1 MHSPEIR
8 EVFGIVLTQL
18 SELHS
23 PYFGIAL
30 TEKVAQTLFHKSIER
45 FIKSIIKVIKKSFFI
60 KKENVDK
67 KFALK
72 RKKMN
77 CEEVKEKIN
86 IRTVLESF
94 NLFPVKENRKTAFY
108 FALDREE
115 KIPSLSVD
123 FVKNKAF
130 DFGTGKSYDVISI
143 VQQMNQCSVSEAL
156 KYLEKFDFSVQNEF
170 QNEEKM
176 QEKKYKTLNVS
187 EINHSALIQYL
198 KSRKVY
204 EQKELVNEVEY
215 ELNGKKYFGIG
226 FFNNS
231 GGVEIRN
238 KYSKICLG
246 KKDVTLIKNELNI
259 SNEIVIFEG
268 FFDYLTFRNLEK
280 AEESSS
286 SDYVIL
292 NSTAMFFK
300 IEKLLNEYNKIS
312 MFLDNDA
319 NGNFVKSKIQ
329 NQYKNVEDCSLIYRG
344 FKDLNEW
351 FCSKENL

>member
-1 MHSPEIR
+1 
-8 EVFGIVLTQL
+8 
-18 SELHS
+18 
-23 PYFGIAL
+23 
-30 TEKVAQTLFHKSIER
+30 
-45 FIKSIIKVIKKSFFI
+45 
-60 KKENVDK
+60 
-67 KFALK
+67 
-72 RKKMN
+72 MN

-94 NLFPVKENRKTAFY
+94 HLFPAKDNGKTGFY

-115 KIPSLSVD
+115 KVPSLSVD

-156 KYLEKFDFSVQNEF
+156 KYLEKFVFSVQKKF
-170 QNEEKM
+170 QNEEAKL
-176 QEKKYKTLNVS
+176 QKEYKILNVR
-187 EINHSALIQYL
+187 EIQHPALIQYL

-204 EQKELVNEVEY
+204 EQKDLVKEIEY

-246 KKDVTLIKNELNI
+246 KKDVTMVENQ
-259 SNEIVIFEG
+259 SSEICIFEG
-268 FFDYLTFRNLEK
+268 FFDYLTYKNLEK
-280 AEESSS
+280 KENST
-286 SDYVIL
+286 SDYLIL
-292 NSTAMFFK
+292 NSTAMLFK
-300 IEKLLNEYNKIS
+300 VEETLKKYNKIS
-312 MFLDNDA
+312 LFLDNDA
-319 NGNFVKSKIQ
+319 NGKFVKSKIY
-329 NQYKNVEDCSLIYRG
+329 NQYKNVEDCSLIYQE

>member
-1 MHSPEIR
+1 MQY
-8 EVFGIVLTQL
+8 L
-18 SELHS
+18 
-23 PYFGIAL
+23 
-30 TEKVAQTLFHKSIER
+30 
-45 FIKSIIKVIKKSFFI
+45 IKSIIKVIKKSFFI

-72 RKKMN
+72 KKKMN
-77 CEEVKEKIN
+77 CEEVKQKIS
-86 IRTVLESF
+86 IRMVLESF

-115 KIPSLSVD
+115 KIPSLSVN

-130 DFGTGKSYDVISI
+130 DFGTGKRYDVISI

-156 KYLEKFDFSVQNEF
+156 KYLEKFDFSVKNEI
-170 QNEEKM
+170 QNEETK
-176 QEKKYKTLNVS
+176 QYKEYKILNVL
-187 EINHSALIQYL
+187 EIQHPALIQYL

-204 EQKELVNEVEY
+204 EQKDLVKEIEY
-215 ELNGKKYFGIG
+215 DLNGKKYFGVG

-246 KKDVTLIKNELNI
+246 KKDVTLIKNKLNI
-259 SNEIVIFEG
+259 SNEILIFEG

-280 AEESSS
+280 KENLS
-286 SDYVIL
+286 SDYLIL
-292 NSTAMFFK
+292 NSTAMLFK
-300 IEKLLNEYNKIS
+300 VEEKLKKYNKIS
-312 MFLDNDA
+312 MFLDNDS
-319 NGNFVKSKIQ
+319 NGEFVKLKIQ
-329 NQYKNVEDCSLIYRG
+329 NQYKNVEDCSLIYRC

-351 FCSKENL
+351 FCSKEDL

>member
-1 MHSPEIR
+1 
-8 EVFGIVLTQL
+8 
-18 SELHS
+18 
-23 PYFGIAL
+23 
-30 TEKVAQTLFHKSIER
+30 
-45 FIKSIIKVIKKSFFI
+45 
-60 KKENVDK
+60 
-67 KFALK
+67 
-72 RKKMN
+72 MN
-77 CEEVKEKIN
+77 CEEVKEKIS
-86 IRTVLESF
+86 IRMVLESV

-156 KYLEKFDFSVQNEF
+156 KYLETFDFSIHNEF
-170 QNEEKM
+170 QNEGTK
-176 QEKKYKTLNVS
+176 QYKEYKILNVR
-187 EINHSALIQYL
+187 EIQHPALVQYL

-204 EQKELVNEVEY
+204 EQKELVKEIEY
-215 ELNGKKYFGIG
+215 ELNGKKYFGVG

-246 KKDVTLIKNELNI
+246 KKDVTLIKNKLNI
-259 SNEIVIFEG
+259 SNEILIFEG

-280 AEESSS
+280 KENLS
-286 SDYVIL
+286 SDYLIL
-292 NSTAMFFK
+292 NSTAMLFK
-300 IEKLLNEYNKIS
+300 VEEKLKKYNKIS
-312 MFLDNDA
+312 MFLDNDS
-319 NGNFVKSKIQ
+319 NGEFVKSKIQ
-329 NQYKNVEDCSLIYRG
+329 NQYKNVEDCSLIYRC

-351 FCSKENL
+351 FCSKEDL

>member
-1 MHSPEIR
+1 
-8 EVFGIVLTQL
+8 
-18 SELHS
+18 
-23 PYFGIAL
+23 
-30 TEKVAQTLFHKSIER
+30 
-45 FIKSIIKVIKKSFFI
+45 
-60 KKENVDK
+60 
-67 KFALK
+67 
-72 RKKMN
+72 MN
-77 CEEVKEKIN
+77 CEEVREKIN

-156 KYLEKFDFSVQNEF
+156 KYLETFDFSIHNEF
-170 QNEEKM
+170 QNEGTK
-176 QEKKYKTLNVS
+176 QYKEYKILNVR
-187 EINHSALIQYL
+187 EIQHPALVQYL

-204 EQKELVNEVEY
+204 EQKELVKEIEY
-215 ELNGKKYFGIG
+215 ELNGKKYFGVG

-246 KKDVTLIKNELNI
+246 KKDVTLLKNELN
-259 SNEIVIFEG
+259 SFNEILIFEG
-268 FFDYLTFRNLEK
+268 FFDYLTFKNLEK
-280 AEESSS
+280 NENSN
-286 SDYVIL
+286 SDYIIL
-292 NSTAMFFK
+292 NSTSMLFK
-300 IEKLLNEYNKIS
+300 VEETLKKYDKIS
-312 MFLDNDA
+312 LFLDNDK
-319 NGNFVKSKIQ
+319 NGNATKKAILKK
-329 NQYKNVEDCSLIYRG
+329 YENVEDCSLIYQK

-351 FCSKENL
+351 FCNDDCRSF

>member
-1 MHSPEIR
+1 M
-8 EVFGIVLTQL
+8 
-18 SELHS
+18 
-23 PYFGIAL
+23 
-30 TEKVAQTLFHKSIER
+30 
-45 FIKSIIKVIKKSFFI
+45 
-60 KKENVDK
+60 DK

-94 NLFPVKENRKTAFY
+94 QLFPAKENKKTAFY

-156 KYLEKFDFSVQNEF
+156 KYLKKFDFSIQNEF
-170 QNEEKM
+170 QNEEPM
-176 QEKKYKTLNVS
+176 QQKEYKILSVR
-187 EINHSALIQYL
+187 EIQHPALIQYL

-204 EQKELVNEVEY
+204 EQKDLVKEIEY
-215 ELNGKKYFGIG
+215 ELDRKKYFGIG

-238 KYSKICLG
+238 KYSKMCLG
-246 KKDVTLIKNELNI
+246 KKDVTLVENQ
-259 SNEIVIFEG
+259 SSEICIFEG
-268 FFDYLTFRNLEK
+268 FFDYLTFRKLEK
-280 AEESSS
+280 QEINN
-286 SDYVIL
+286 SDYLIL
-292 NSTAMFFK
+292 NSIAMLFK
-300 IEKLLNEYNKIS
+300 VEETLKKYAKILV
-312 MFLDNDA
+312 FLDNDD
-319 NGNFVKSKIQ
+319 NGKFVKSKIQ
-329 NQYKNVEDCSLIYRG
+329 NQYKNVEDCSLIYQK

-351 FCSKENL
+351 FCNDDCRSF

>member
-1 MHSPEIR
+1 M
-8 EVFGIVLTQL
+8 
-18 SELHS
+18 
-23 PYFGIAL
+23 
-30 TEKVAQTLFHKSIER
+30 
-45 FIKSIIKVIKKSFFI
+45 
-60 KKENVDK
+60 DK

-72 RKKMN
+72 KKKMN
-77 CEEVKEKIN
+77 CEEVKEKIS

-156 KYLEKFDFSVQNEF
+156 KYLEKFVFSVQKKF
-170 QNEEKM
+170 QNEEAKL
-176 QEKKYKTLNVS
+176 QKEYKILNVCK
-187 EINHSALIQYL
+187 IQHPALIQYL
-198 KSRKVY
+198 KFRKVY
-204 EQKELVNEVEY
+204 EQKDLVKEVEY
-215 ELNGKKYFGIG
+215 ELNEKKYFGIG

-246 KKDVTLIKNELNI
+246 KKDVTLMKSELN
-259 SNEIVIFEG
+259 SFNEILIFEG

-280 AEESSS
+280 KENLS
-286 SDYVIL
+286 SDYLIL
-292 NSTAMFFK
+292 NSTAMLFK
-300 IEKLLNEYNKIS
+300 VEETLKEYDKIS
-312 MFLDNDA
+312 LFLDNDK
-319 NGNFVKSKIQ
+319 NGNATKKVILKK
-329 NQYKNVEDCSLIYRG
+329 YENVEDCSLIYQK

-351 FCSKENL
+351 YCYND